1 MIVIRNIIFTF
12 LLLFSLLGQSQ
23 NIVPNP
29 SFESMSADCEVMN
42 PEFMCSVGWSDYLNL
57 DAVNT
62 PDIGY
67 EGAVFFPPSTID
79 AFDGNQYLNLEC
91 STGNPEYAQID
102 LTEPMQA
109 GVSYCVSFYAS
120 HSQESPEVAP
130 SLGVYFSGTPLLDSP
145 FELGLEAHVQG
156 PINFDPTAWTLISGN
171 YLAQGGENIL
181 VVGGFENT
189 GTMPFPYM
197 YIDML
202 SVVAMP
208 ELNLSDGDLCD
219 GPIVLDASAPGASY
233 QWSTGETTSAIT
245 ANTESE
251 ITVSR
256 TIGAC
261 VQQATVTIEAC
272 DIVIDDPDDD
282 PIDNPDDEPVDDPT
296 DVPVDNDESAAVD
309 LLFFAPNTFTPDGDG
324 LNDVFGIVGPTTDSF
339 ELQIFDRWG
348 EVIFSS
354 TDINER
360 WTANHLGGDYFVQD
374 GIYVYQFTAVEGTR
388 VFEGKGHVL
397 VVR

>member
-1 MIVIRNIIFTF
+1 MNAIRNIIFTF
-12 LLLFSLLGQSQ
+12 LLLCSFLSRSQ
-23 NIVPNP
+23 NIVPNA

-42 PEFMCSVGWSDYLNL
+42 PEFMCTVGWSDYLNL
-57 DAVNT
+57 DPVNT

-67 EGAVFFPPSTID
+67 EGAVFFPPSTIA

-102 LTEPMQA
+102 LIEPMQA

-130 SLGVYFSGTPLLDSP
+130 SLGVYFSDTPILDSP
-145 FELGLEAHVQG
+145 FELGLNAHVQG
-156 PINFDPTAWTLISGN
+156 PINFDPTSWTLISGN
-171 YLAQGGENIL
+171 YVAQGGENTL

-197 YIDML
+197 YIDMI

-208 ELNLSDGDLCD
+208 ELNLTGGDLCD
-219 GPIVLDASAPGASY
+219 GPIVLDASAPGATY
-233 QWSTGETTSAIT
+233 QWSTGETTAAIT
-245 ANTESE
+245 ANTEGE
-251 ITVSR
+251 ITVNR

-272 DIVIDDPDDD
+272 DIVIDDPDNE

-296 DVPVDNDESAAVD
+296 DVPVDNDSSAAVD

-324 LNDVFGIVGPTTDSF
+324 LNDVFGVVGPITDSF

-348 EVIFSS
+348 AMIFSS

-360 WTANHLGGDYFVQD
+360 WTANRIGGDYFVQG

-388 VFEGKGHVL
+388 VYGGKGHVL